1 MWHDW
6 AMTTVNRARS
16 TVAPARRFART
27 LLALAAILAGLGLAA
42 LLIDV
47 PLARWFKDGQW
58 PAGMPKLA
66 RDVADECHRLVT
78 MSEVVAHTA
87 SVAVILA
94 LVLALDRGL
103 AWPKDLRLGRS
114 RGDARAPLPPA
125 QGAFGRMLGATFAGG
140 ITTDVIKLFVERVRP
155 RAADFAVQASVWDG
169 FRESTVASVVGSRS
183 NIHSFPS
190 GHSAIAAGLAAALAW
205 RYPRARGFFSVF
217 AVMAMAQRVVSSA
230 HFPSDVCFGAAIG
243 LAGAAFFLS
252 GAADGGARGDSV

>member
-6 AMTTVNRARS
+6 VMTTVNRARS
-16 TVAPARRFART
+16 PAAPTDEFVRS

-42 LLIDV
+42 LVVDV
-47 PLARWFKDGQW
+47 PVARWFKDGQW
-58 PAGMPKLA
+58 PAGMPKMA

-94 LVLALDRGL
+94 LVLALDPAL
-103 AWPKDLRLGRS
+103 AWPKALRLGRA
-114 RGDARAPLPPA
+114 RGNARPALPPA
-125 QGAFGRMLGATFAGG
+125 QRAYGRILGATFAGG

-169 FRESTVASVVGSRS
+169 FRESIVAGVTGSRS

-205 RYPRARGFFSVF
+205 RYPRARGFFAVF
-217 AVMAMAQRVVSSA
+217 AAMAMAQRVVSSA

-243 LAGAAFFLS
+243 LAGAACFLR
-252 GAADGGARGDSV
+252 GADDGGARGDSV